1 MAIKSGGKQI
11 LIHGLALVL
20 LGLLWGFAVPHTP
33 LPLLALGAHIQS
45 PLNEMLFMLMALLLL
60 ALLHN
65 VGARPAL
72 VMVMVTAACLTWLMV
87 RSEVA
92 NAWRET
98 TEVLAIAAKQA
109 GATGGALWQELIVKL
124 THIGAGIGLIVAWML
139 LIAGFVRKPAV
150 QS

>member
-1 MAIKSGGKQI
+1 MAIKSRRRQI

-20 LGLLWGFAVPHTP
+20 FELLWGFAVPHTP
-33 LPLLALGAHIQS
+33 LPQLALGGHIQFV
-45 PLNEMLFMLMALLLL
+45 LNGMLIVLMALLLL

-72 VMVMVTAACLTWLMV
+72 VMVTAACLTWLMV
-87 RSEVA
+87 LSEVA
-92 NAWRET
+92 NAWRGT
-98 TEVLAIAAKQA
+98 TEVLAIAAKQV

-139 LIAGFVRKPAV
+139 LIAGFVRKPAT
-150 QS
+150 QN

>member
-1 MAIKSGGKQI
+1 MAIKSEGRQI

-20 LGLLWGFAVPHTP
+20 FGLLWESAVPHTP

-45 PLNEMLFMLMALLLL
+45 LLNEMLFMLMALLI
-60 ALLHN
+60 
-65 VGARPAL
+65 
-72 VMVMVTAACLTWLMV
+72 
-87 RSEVA
+87 
-92 NAWRET
+92 
-98 TEVLAIAAKQA
+98 LAIAAKQVA
-109 GATGGALWQELIVKL
+109 ITGGALWQELIVKL